1 MRKPNNHFIRKEDI
15 IYTPQ
20 VGVSDGLASGLS
32 AVEGDRRLV
41 GQMFEAAK
49 AIQQSEDNL
58 RQSITEQQNK
68 VLLLDAVN
76 KISSINQSLYEELK
90 YDPDRFKVASNEQS
104 AKVINELPL
113 LLRDAAKN
121 SFLQQQNGYYYKA
134 LNNKREYLDK
144 QSFDQTQLSI
154 KNLAKDAS
162 SSIVGLFNANPSLNI
177 QSQIGLGSSIA
188 QAMQFLGA
196 KNSYGMDLFSPLQKE
211 KLSQGFYG
219 TLFEGFSELK
229 FNSLKTTDEKLGFIK
244 DVLFGSAK
252 IAYKDPTTNADVEIP
267 SSMLDQDG
275 RNSIAKTLSEKL
287 KQETFQE
294 KEAVEKQH
302 VQNVIAGKKL
312 PAYKVEKY
320 LNATNTTYK
329 DFKQQYGLENIVGAD
344 LQTIA
349 ATTNSIVGF
358 VGKTRSLPTELKN
371 DIESWK
377 NSGNPMLFKMASDVT
392 GFVFANFPEISN
404 KMNSKSLA
412 ECLTMYNLTKAG
424 VPVDQ
429 AYTTVF
435 QNFWK
440 MSAETKQQRQKD
452 FDKLKTIHFG
462 ELIQKNFVASGAGD
476 EYKKQLMF
484 VAEQLY
490 ISGADIGVAKSVAE
504 NALSSRWGSSI
515 INGEEYFTA
524 LPPEKYYAME
534 GILTPKN
541 MRDRLNEFVKPYV
554 TDVNNIVVIADDQTY
569 TEVYGDAPTPS
580 YGLWHKNEMGYLEVV
595 LNDAGQHVRVGKNL
609 WRDDLESYYE
619 QLSSDLNKVDVE
631 IASLWKQVHDE
642 NPSVSLPY
650 GMYVPYKK
658 TTQSKLDEI
667 KAKESE
673 RNKIKE
679 NIKLTKEERDRRLVK
694 KNPGL
699 AVSFNKASL
708 LKLIR
713 E

>member
-1 MRKPNNHFIRKEDI
+1 MRKPQNNFLRKDDL
-15 IYTPQ
+15 IYQ
-20 VGVSDGLASGLS
+20 SRLGVNDGVEGGLQASASDRSLASQVVS
-32 AVEGDRRLV
+32 AIKD
-41 GQMFEAAK
+41 
-49 AIQQSEDNL
+49 IQVSEDNL
-58 RQSITEQQNK
+58 RRSIAEQQNK
-68 VLLLDAVN
+68 VLLLDATN
-76 KISSINQSLYEELK
+76 KLSEINMSSFQSFAV
-90 YDPDRFKVASNEQS
+90 DPEGFKKETTERSKEVFDKLPFQLREVA
-104 AKVINELPL
+104 
-113 LLRDAAKN
+113 RN
-121 SFLQQQNGYYYKA
+121 SFLQQQSGYYYKA
-134 LNNKREYLDK
+134 LNNQREYLDK
-144 QSFDQTQLSI
+144 QSFEQTQLSI

-162 SSIVGLFNANPSLNI
+162 SSIVGLFNTNPSLNI
-177 QSQIGLGSSIA
+177 QSQISLGSSIA
-188 QAMQFLGA
+188 QAMQFLGT
-196 KNSYGMDLFSPLQKE
+196 KDSYGMDLFSPFQKE

-229 FNSLKTTDEKLGFIK
+229 FNSLKNTDEKLGFIK

-252 IAYKDPTTNADVEIP
+252 ISYKDPTTNADIEIP

-329 DFKQQYGLENIVGAD
+329 DFKQQYGLENIGGAD
-344 LQTIA
+344 LQTIS
-349 ATTNSIVGF
+349 ATTNAIVGF
-358 VGKTRSLPTELKN
+358 VGKTRSISTDLKN

-377 NSGNPMLFKMASDVT
+377 NSGNPILFKMASDVT
-392 GFVFANFPEISN
+392 GFVFANFPELSN

-440 MSAETKQQRQKD
+440 MSAETKQQRQKE

-462 ELIQKNFVASGAGD
+462 ELTQRNFVTSGAGD

-490 ISGADIGVAKSVAE
+490 TSGADIDVAKSVAE

-609 WRDDLESYYE
+609 WRDDLERSYE
-619 QLSSDLNKVDVE
+619 QLGSDLNKVDVE

-650 GMYVPYKK
+650 GMSVPYKE

-694 KNPGL
+694 KSPGL
-699 AVSFNKASL
+699 AMSFNKASL